1 MAPRVCVGLREK
13 QSDMLGWGE
22 GPVVCGMRS

>member
-1 MAPRVCVGLREK
+1 MAPRVCVGRGEK

-22 GPVVCGMRS
+22 GPVVCGWRS